1 MVVREQ
7 RGQLRFLL
15 QKGFMFVKGD
25 VTCYTLKSKLELA
38 ALPWDFTAI
47 STLIFGS
54 FVASS
59 GKLELFSTVKCISF
73 KKKKWRN
80 RYSDKLSVDRILII
94 LGPVNPACFPGRNN
108 LVSLKAGKHCSLKS
122 QSIMTLISNK
132 LCWEDRRMKYGLV
145 RPPIMFS

>member
-1 MVVREQ
+1 MVIHEQ

-54 FVASS
+54 SVTSS

-73 KKKKWRN
+73 KKK
-80 RYSDKLSVDRILII
+80 
-94 LGPVNPACFPGRNN
+94 
-108 LVSLKAGKHCSLKS
+108 
-122 QSIMTLISNK
+122 
-132 LCWEDRRMKYGLV
+132 MKE
-145 RPPIMFS
+145 

>member
-73 KKKKWRN
+73 KKKK
-80 RYSDKLSVDRILII
+80 
-94 LGPVNPACFPGRNN
+94 
-108 LVSLKAGKHCSLKS
+108 
-122 QSIMTLISNK
+122 
-132 LCWEDRRMKYGLV
+132 MKE
-145 RPPIMFS
+145 